1 MTVPFW
7 CLVVIVFLP
16 IFLAFTGAYFRG
28 KQFGSADNNNPRAQ
42 AAQLE
47 GAGARAYAAQANAW
61 EALAMFSTAVFVSHL
76 AGVPASEAAP
86 FTIAFVVV
94 RVLHPIFYIR
104 DMAVPRSLSFII
116 GMLCIVALFV
126 KAA

>member
-1 MTVPFW
+1 MTTPFW
-7 CLVVIVFLP
+7 CLLAVIIIPLV
-16 IFLAFTGAYFRG
+16 LAGVGGYFRG
-28 KQFGSADNNNPRAQ
+28 KQFGSADNNHPRAQ

-61 EALAMFSTAVFVSHL
+61 EALPMFIAAVLVAHL
-76 AGVPASEAAP
+76 AGVPESEATPWAV
-86 FTIAFVVV
+86 AFVVV

-104 DMAVPRSLSFII
+104 DLAPARSLSFLV
-116 GMLCIVALFV
+116 GVVCVVALFV